1 MSNQTT
7 GLNRSGNDT
16 FFTKKEVASQC
27 VEFTKK
33 FIDYK
38 SNNVIVEPSAGDGAF
53 IEPIK
58 QLDTTHIFF
67 DIKPLHPDIMEVDYL
82 TLNIEKDAEKSY
94 HVIGN
99 PPFGRQSNL
108 AIQFLKRSAIYAA
121 SISMILPKS
130 FRKSSM
136 QKYIDP
142 NFHLEGELELP
153 ENCFLIDGHI
163 EHNVPCVFQV
173 WVRKSYPRKIEE
185 KLEPI
190 GYKFVKKEEEP
201 DISFR
206 RVGVNA
212 GVIDENINKSE
223 QSHYFI
229 RFDNRDNIV
238 EYIEIFRDAK
248 FLSSNDTVGPKS
260 ISKQEIIKLIKIG
273 N

>member
-7 GLNRSGNDT
+7 GLRRSGDDT
-16 FFTKKEVASQC
+16 FFTKKEIAVQC

-38 SNNVIVEPSAGDGAF
+38 PTDVIVEPSAGNGAF

-58 QLDTTHIFF
+58 NLNTIHIFF
-67 DIKPLHPDIMEVDYL
+67 DIKPLHSDIMEVDYL
-82 TLNIEKDAEKSY
+82 TLDIEKDEEKIY

-99 PPFGRQSNL
+99 PPFGRQSSL
-108 AIQFLKRSAIYAA
+108 AIQFLKRSAIYAS

-130 FRKSSM
+130 FRKYSM
-136 QKYIDP
+136 QKYIDSY
-142 NFHLEGELELP
+142 FHLEGEMELP
-153 ENCFLIDGHI
+153 KNSFLIDGYM
-163 EHNVPCVFQV
+163 EHDVPSVFQV
-173 WVRKSYPRKIEE
+173 WVKKSYPRKIEE

-212 GVIDENINKSE
+212 GTIDENINKSE

-229 RFDNRDNIV
+229 RFDDRDKVEQNIEV
-238 EYIEIFRDAK
+238 FRNAK
-248 FLSSNDTVGPKS
+248 FLSSDDTVGPKS
-260 ISKQEIIKLIKIG
+260 ISKQEIIKLIKIR